1 MTNSEAL
8 LVESQEASLETS
20 PQEQARFQ
28 SAMETFRD
36 VTDIHL
42 PQWTDVLEVI
52 RRMGYRKVQ
61 PCGFD
66 LRGRIEEFTERP
78 DAPARVDRTER
89 EGSDDQPAS
98 LNQSAF
104 FST

>member
-1 MTNSEAL
+1 MAEPEDASCEAL
-8 LVESQEASLETS
+8 PA
-20 PQEQARFQ
+20 EQARFQ
-28 SAMETFRD
+28 RAMETFRD
-36 VTDIHL
+36 VTEVHL

-61 PCGFD
+61 SCGFD
-66 LRGRIEEFTERP
+66 LRGRIEEFIERS
-78 DAPARVDRTER
+78 DAPARVDRAAR
-89 EGSDDQPAS
+89 DGSDHQPAS